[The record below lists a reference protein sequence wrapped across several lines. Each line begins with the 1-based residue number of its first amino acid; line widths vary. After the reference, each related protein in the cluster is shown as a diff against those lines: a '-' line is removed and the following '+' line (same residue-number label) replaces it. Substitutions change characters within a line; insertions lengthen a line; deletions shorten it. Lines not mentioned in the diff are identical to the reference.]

1 MEVFDLSILAQQTQR
16 VPSVLR
22 SRVALFVL
30 LGALLIPISMSSLR
44 GLTHVLTCQ
53 QEAKT
58 PFTVYIPRK
67 GPPLVAT
74 SSRLTR
80 GQATTL
86 CGGLELN
93 MGARVLSSSRV
104 AMVLPIKNKTSYLW
118 RGTVK
123 LVLGSTSIPI
133 DIGSIPAG
141 TTRTAKVPLHLTT
154 GSTDHIEGSLLI
166 GP

>member
-1 MEVFDLSILAQQTQR
+1 M
-16 VPSVLR
+16 PSVLR

-58 PFTVYIPRK
+58 PFTVYIPPT
-67 GPPLVAT
+67 GPPLVAP

-86 CGGLELN
+86 CGGLTLN
-93 MGARVLSSSRV
+93 MGAKVLSRTRI
-104 AMVLPIKNKTSYLW
+104 AMVLPIKNQTSYLW

-123 LVLGSTSIPI
+123 LVLGRTSIPI

-141 TTRTAKVPLHLTT
+141 TTRTAKVPFHVAGGT
-154 GSTDHIEGSLLI
+154 TDHIAGSLLI